1 MYQIILNKLYI
12 DAIDMYVAQNMYL
25 WTFVEYC
32 WYVRDLLNISQ
43 DFGNKI
49 QCLPIMFKYRI
60 NVTKYL
66 YVL

>member
-1 MYQIILNKLYI
+1 
-12 DAIDMYVAQNMYL
+12 MYVAQKKYL

-32 WYVRDLLNISQ
+32 WYVRDLLNTISLG
-43 DFGNKI
+43 FGNKF
-49 QCLPIMFKYRI
+49 QCLPIMFKCRI